1 MMCTINRI
9 LLVDD
14 EATFRQTLRRHLK
27 REGFELETAADG
39 EAACREISRA
49 AERSHPFDLVI
60 TDVLMPEMDGIQLL
74 TWIKECYPGISVI
87 VLTGF
92 GDGDSVSRAVRPAI
106 DGFGAK
112 PITPGIMM
120 ALIARIDRH
129 RARKRSV
136 FTEDRAL

>member
-1 MMCTINRI
+1 MMRTINRI

-27 REGFELETAADG
+27 REGFQLEMAADG
-39 EAACREISRA
+39 KAACREISRA
-49 AERSHPFDLVI
+49 ASGEQPFDMVI

-74 TWIKECYPGISVI
+74 TWIKARYPGISVI

-92 GDGDSVSRAVRPAI
+92 GDGDSVSRALRPAI

-129 RARKRSV
+129 RNGGKMAP
-136 FTEDRAL
+136 TEDLAS